1 MKTKLSFLLLFAFI
15 LAFVSCS
22 EDEEPVPVVKVTY
35 TKDAKPIFVA
45 SCAPCHL
52 AGGANPNKWDD
63 YTQAKNKIDAILD
76 RVNREATATG
86 FMPKGG
92 AKLPAATISTLTKW
106 KTDGLL
112 EN

>member
-76 RVNREATATG
+76 RVNLEATATG